1 MAEVQ
6 DGGNTNLLKRSLPD
20 TEDAGLKKQRVVD
33 GVETDNSGDTA
44 VVLQELDE
52 IGANITEVRSLT
64 CVQLSGAR
72 ENLGLGRTA
81 MIARPAS
88 GAMWVARV
96 PAISSRADQCIVV
109 ELLLSFSLDL
119 ESSSILN

>member
-20 TEDAGLKKQRVVD
+20 TGDAGLKKQRVVD

-64 CVQLSGAR
+64 CVQISGA
-72 ENLGLGRTA
+72 
-81 MIARPAS
+81 
-88 GAMWVARV
+88 
-96 PAISSRADQCIVV
+96 
-109 ELLLSFSLDL
+109 
-119 ESSSILN
+119 